1 MVVYRRGNRRSIL
14 ILLFVTSITLIT
26 LDVRGSGPITGA
38 RGIAH
43 DVVAPIASVADK
55 VFSPVGDWIGGVTR
69 AGSLRDENSRLRREV
84 EELKGKAAQNRA
96 FASENEELSKLLDLP
111 YTEDSDAI
119 SARVVSGSPG
129 NFEWT
134 VQIDRG
140 TNDGVVEDMAVVTG
154 AGLVG
159 RIVEASGSR
168 ATVLLIRDPKSGVAV
183 VTESART
190 TGVAQGRTGEGTLR
204 LDFVDP
210 AVKVDEG
217 ELVFTSG
224 SNNSLFPPSIPVARV
239 EKVEKKQ
246 GELQQDI
253 VLRPLVD
260 LDSLELV
267 KVLRPPTTTTVPATT
282 PATTA
287 APTSTTASPTT
298 RAAP

>member
-14 ILLFVTSITLIT
+14 ILLFITSIALIT

-38 RGIAH
+38 RGVAH
-43 DVVAPIASVADK
+43 DVMAPVASVADK

-69 AGSLRDENSRLRREV
+69 AGSLRDENARLRREL
-84 EELKGKAAQNRA
+84 EEARGKAAQNRA
-96 FASENEELSKLLDLP
+96 FESENEELSKLLDLP

-119 SARVVSGSPG
+119 AARVVSGSPG

-140 TNDGVVEDMAVVTG
+140 TSDGVAEDMAVVSG

-159 RIVEASGSR
+159 RIVEASASR
-168 ATVLLIRDPKSGVAV
+168 ATVLLIRDPESGIAV

-190 TGVAQGRTGEGTLR
+190 TGVAKGRTGDGLLR

-210 AVKVDEG
+210 GVQVDED

-224 SNNSLFPPSIPVARV
+224 RDNSLFPPSIPVARV
-239 EKVEKKQ
+239 EKVGK

-253 VLRPLVD
+253 LLRPLVD
-260 LDSLELV
+260 LDSLEFV
-267 KVLRPPTTTTVPATT
+267 KVLRPPTTTVV
-282 PATTA
+282 
-287 APTSTTASPTT
+287 PTT
-298 RAAP
+298 GAPAP

>member
-1 MVVYRRGNRRSIL
+1 MVVYRRGNRRSVL

-38 RGIAH
+38 RGVAH
-43 DVVAPIASVADK
+43 DVVAPIATVADK
-55 VFSPVGDWIGGVTR
+55 VFSPVGDWVGGVTR
-69 AGSLRDENSRLRREV
+69 AGTLKDENSRLRK
-84 EELKGKAAQNRA
+84 ELDELRGKAAQNRA
-96 FASENEELSKLLDLP
+96 FESENEELSKLLDLP

-119 SARVVSGSPG
+119 AARVVSGSPG

-140 TNDGVVEDMAVVTG
+140 TSDGVAEGMAVVTG

-159 RIVEASGSR
+159 RIVEASGDR
-168 ATVLLIRDPKSGVAV
+168 ATALLLRDPKSGVAV

-190 TGVAQGRTGEGTLR
+190 TGVAQGRTGESTLR

-210 AVKVDEG
+210 TANVDEG

-224 SNNSLFPPSIPVARV
+224 RDNSRFPPSIPVARV
-239 EKVEKKQ
+239 EKVAKKR

-253 VLRPLVD
+253 VLAPLVD
-260 LDSLELV
+260 LDSLEFV
-267 KVLRPPTTTTVPATT
+267 KVLRSPTT
-282 PATTA
+282 PA
-287 APTSTTASPTT
+287 APTEPATGEEAPT
-298 RAAP
+298 P

>member
-38 RGIAH
+38 RGVAH
-43 DVVAPIASVADK
+43 DVVAPVASVADK
-55 VFSPVGDWIGGVTR
+55 VFSPVGDWVSGVTR
-69 AGSLRDENSRLRREV
+69 AGTLKDENARLRKELD
-84 EELKGKAAQNRA
+84 ELKGKAAQNRA
-96 FASENEELSKLLDLP
+96 FESENEELSKLLDLP

-119 SARVVSGSPG
+119 AARVVSGSPG

-140 TNDGVVEDMAVVTG
+140 TSDGVTEGMAVVTG

-159 RIVEASGSR
+159 RIVEASGDR
-168 ATVLLIRDPKSGVAV
+168 ATVLLLRDPKSGVAV

-190 TGVAQGRTGEGTLR
+190 TGVAQGRTGESTLR

-210 AVKVDEG
+210 AVNVDEG

-224 SNNSLFPPSIPVARV
+224 RDNSRFPPSIPVARV
-239 EKVEKKQ
+239 EKVEKRR

-260 LDSLELV
+260 LDSLEFV
-267 KVLRPPTTTTVPATT
+267 KVLKPPTAPAAPTESVPPTTE
-282 PATTA
+282 A
-287 APTSTTASPTT
+287 AP
-298 RAAP
+298 

>member
-1 MVVYRRGNRRSIL
+1 MVVYRRGNRRSVL

-38 RGIAH
+38 RGVAH
-43 DVVAPIASVADK
+43 DVVAPIATVADK
-55 VFSPVGDWIGGVTR
+55 VFSPVGDWVGGVTR
-69 AGSLRDENSRLRREV
+69 AGTLKDENSRLRK
-84 EELKGKAAQNRA
+84 ELDELRGKAAQNRA
-96 FASENEELSKLLDLP
+96 FESENEELSKLLDLP

-119 SARVVSGSPG
+119 AARVVSGSPG

-140 TNDGVVEDMAVVTG
+140 TSDGVAEGMAVVTG

-159 RIVEASGSR
+159 RIVEASGDR
-168 ATVLLIRDPKSGVAV
+168 ATALLLRDPKSGVAV

-190 TGVAQGRTGEGTLR
+190 TGVAQGRTGESTLR

-210 AVKVDEG
+210 TANVDEG

-224 SNNSLFPPSIPVARV
+224 RDNSRFPPSIPVARV
-239 EKVEKKQ
+239 EKVAKKR

-253 VLRPLVD
+253 VLAPLVD
-260 LDSLELV
+260 LDSLEFV
-267 KVLRPPTTTTVPATT
+267 KVLRSPTT
-282 PATTA
+282 PA
-287 APTSTTASPTT
+287 APTEPATGEDAPT
-298 RAAP
+298 P

>member
-1 MVVYRRGNRRSIL
+1 MVVYRRGNRRSVL

-38 RGIAH
+38 RGVAH
-43 DVVAPIASVADK
+43 DVVAPIATVADK
-55 VFSPVGDWIGGVTR
+55 VFSPVGDWVGGVTR
-69 AGSLRDENSRLRREV
+69 AGTLKDENSRLRK
-84 EELKGKAAQNRA
+84 ELDELRGKAAQNRA
-96 FASENEELSKLLDLP
+96 FESENEELSKLLDLP

-119 SARVVSGSPG
+119 AARVVSGSPG

-140 TNDGVVEDMAVVTG
+140 TSDGVAEGMAVVTG

-159 RIVEASGSR
+159 RIVEASGDR
-168 ATVLLIRDPKSGVAV
+168 ATALLLRDPKSGVAV

-190 TGVAQGRTGEGTLR
+190 TGVAQGRTGESTLR

-210 AVKVDEG
+210 TANVDEG

-224 SNNSLFPPSIPVARV
+224 RDNSRFPPSIPVARV
-239 EKVEKKQ
+239 EKVAKKR

-253 VLRPLVD
+253 VLAPLVD
-260 LDSLELV
+260 LDSLEFV
-267 KVLRPPTTTTVPATT
+267 KVLRSP
-282 PATTA
+282 TA
-287 APTSTTASPTT
+287 APTEPATGEDAPT
-298 RAAP
+298 P

>member
-14 ILLFVTSITLIT
+14 ILLFITSIALIT
-26 LDVRGSGPITGA
+26 LDVRGSGPITGV
-38 RGIAH
+38 RGVAH
-43 DVVAPIASVADK
+43 DLVAPIASVADN

-69 AGSLRDENSRLRREV
+69 AGSLRDENSRLKREL

-96 FASENEELSKLLDLP
+96 FESENEELSKLLDLP

-119 SARVVSGSPG
+119 AARVVSGSPG

-140 TNDGVVEDMAVVTG
+140 TNDGVAEDTAVVTG

-159 RIVEASGSR
+159 RVVEASGRR
-168 ATVLLIRDPKSGVAV
+168 ATVLLLRDPESGIAV

-190 TGVAQGRTGEGTLR
+190 SGIAFGRTGESTLD
-204 LDFVDP
+204 LDFVDSG
-210 AVKVDEG
+210 VQVDEG

-224 SNNSLFPPSIPVARV
+224 RDNSLFPPSIPVARV
-239 EKVEKKQ
+239 AKVEKKR
-246 GELQQDI
+246 GDLEQDI

-260 LDSLELV
+260 FDSLEFV
-267 KVLRPPTTTTVPATT
+267 KVLRPPTVQSPS
-282 PATTA
+282 P
-287 APTSTTASPTT
+287 TTASPTT
-298 RAAP
+298 ASPTTGAAP